1 MESFE
6 VQLSSRLFPLQTSPG
21 FLLKAKHLL
30 VTSCLS
36 ETCRPCYEYF
46 ESSEMNRAL
55 NPFSLGCLPLS
66 CPACVPYVKW
76 FLRGGGALVGGSVYL
91 PVHIS
96 LYVYGGDKGQE
107 MNNYN
112 QWVQLSRLFSY
123 LLWFF
128 FLLLLCLKLEVI
140 LWMQEST
147 GMSPE
152 KQLQIW
158 LRTELLKSTDGGCLC
173 VALNYHF
180 FPIN

>member
-1 MESFE
+1 MLAESFE

-30 VTSCLS
+30 VTLCLS

-76 FLRGGGALVGGSVYL
+76 FCGVGGSVYL

-128 FLLLLCLKLEVI
+128 SFYYCAWNLKSSSECRRALAWVLRNSFRFGWELSCWKVLMEAVFVLLLI
-140 LWMQEST
+140 IIS
-147 GMSPE
+147 
-152 KQLQIW
+152 
-158 LRTELLKSTDGGCLC
+158 
-173 VALNYHF
+173 
-180 FPIN
+180 FPLTRDR